1 MQVIAPNVN
10 STTFNIPLV
19 RYKSHSTDIMEII
32 SVESQE
38 NFNLRDKI
46 VIDRRWA
53 QRLVDSWKD
62 EKSSDYILDIYN
74 GFNNIDAIVL
84 IKLSEIVRL
93 VENHI
98 EQTVDNDNKSTFNS
112 MLIDMKSYMD
122 NGKEYLMINGQ
133 HRDDVFHRLWDSKFE
148 LPEILEGMDNSKLWC
163 DLDSETQIDLLTKL
177 KHPITI
183 YDKMSS
189 LDDIEKIIILHNEGS
204 EWNAH
209 EKRSIKASYLMSE
222 LVKLDDYTPAKKL
235 FELLGTSGTSYDLKK
250 KGISFSATQLYYQY
264 KFSKDKYNVIE
275 GINSKTLDNL
285 AEWESKLWTKNSVDA
300 FITFFKKIIRELST
314 YFIPL
319 SKNHTKVIRHTIP
332 TLRNY
337 FMLRQIMSG
346 RTNFSNFDKSVYKV
360 TNEHHFM
367 TWFVRRECERLL
379 LINNLSP
386 EGVKLHD
393 SYKKSQKSITPK
405 QEKSLYNDYPKSN
418 PYRLLLNGSSEA
430 GQKKI
435 AEIMFNDFKEQFE
448 SGKLNTCVQ
457 LKGLEVSQ
465 QTKTEVR
472 RLAIANLDSFEISD
486 IHDLQNTDTTDV
498 GHKDTPK
505 SKGGSNFGDN
515 LFIQDQD
522 WNRSEQDNH

>member
-1 MQVIAPNVN
+1 MQVITQNVN
-10 STTFNIPLV
+10 STTFNIPLIK
-19 RYKSHSTDIMEII
+19 YKSHSTDILELI
-32 SVESQE
+32 SSESQG
-38 NFNLRDKI
+38 FNLRDKI

-53 QRLVDSWKD
+53 QRLVDSWEDKR
-62 EKSSDYILDIYN
+62 SSEYILSIYN

-93 VENHI
+93 LKNHI
-98 EQTVDNDNKSTFNS
+98 EQTVDTDSKSTFGS
-112 MLIDMKSYMD
+112 MLIDMQSYMD

-163 DLDSETQIDLLTKL
+163 DLDTETQVDLLTKL
-177 KHPITI
+177 VHPITI
-183 YDKMSS
+183 YDKMNS

-204 EWNAH
+204 EWNEH
-209 EKRSIKASYLMSE
+209 EKRSIKASYLMSQ
-222 LVKLDDYTPAKKL
+222 LIKLDDYTPAKKL
-235 FELLGTSGTSYDLKK
+235 FGLLGTKGTNYDLKK
-250 KGISFSATQLYYQY
+250 KGISFLATQLYYQY

-275 GINSKTLDNL
+275 LINSKTLDDL
-285 AEWESKLWTKNSVDA
+285 VEWESTLWTKSSVDS
-300 FITFFKKIIRELST
+300 FITFFKKIIRELSL
-314 YFIPL
+314 YFVSLP
-319 SKNHTKVIRHTIP
+319 KNHDKVIRHKIA

-346 RTNFSNFDKSVYKV
+346 RTSFSNVDKSVYKV
-360 TNEHHFM
+360 VNEHHFIN
-367 TWFVRRECERLL
+367 WFVKRESDRLL
-379 LINNLSP
+379 LINNLNP
-386 EGVKLHD
+386 EGVKLYS
-393 SYKKSQKSITPK
+393 SYSKSRYSVTSK

-448 SGKLNTCVQ
+448 KGELNTCVQ

-465 QTKTEVR
+465 RTKTEVR
-472 RLAIANLDSFEISD
+472 RLAISNLDSFEISD